1 MDINLLTSLN
11 DNIRID
17 REKCTSCGRCVEV
30 CILDNLRLQLSPCRQ
45 ACPIGMNCQEYTR
58 LLARGKGDK
67 GLEKIRETVPFGG
80 ILGRICS
87 KPCEAA
93 CNRAKV
99 DSQPVAIRDLKRFL
113 TDQYSLHWNPP
124 ANGDLPQKV
133 AIVGAGPA
141 GLTAA
146 FFLRSQGF
154 QVTLYD
160 RDSAPGGLMRWA
172 IPEFRLPGEILERE
186 TGFIKSMGIEF
197 EGNRRLGKDLDLPVL
212 GEKFDAVLVAIGA
225 YKPVRLNVPG
235 EKDSSIWPVLDFMK
249 KVRVTKTL
257 PIGERVVVIGGGN
270 AAVDA
275 AQTAWRLGAKKVHL
289 VSLEKR
295 QEMPAFPWSIA
306 EAEAEGVNIL
316 NGWGPQEFRLVK
328 GRLVAVSLKKCASV
342 VDGQGNFCP
351 SYDPKNTM
359 ELPADT
365 VILAIGQKV
374 EMGSLG
380 PAFKRKDELLYDGI
394 TLQTP
399 NPKFFAAG
407 DCLRGPK
414 TIVEA
419 MAQGKEAALSI
430 QRFLLG
436 ENLHYGRG
444 NGSPYETQF
453 EVDLSKA
460 KPRAR
465 VPMREVALAKRREFK
480 EVALGYTKEEALAE
494 AERCLNCGVPFGLRT
509 CWFCLPCEIECPEE
523 ALYVEIPYLLR

>member
-45 ACPIGMNCQEYTR
+45 ACPIGMNCQEYSR

-87 KPCEAA
+87 KPCGAA

-154 QVTLYD
+154 QVTL
-160 RDSAPGGLMRWA
+160 
-172 IPEFRLPGEILERE
+172 ILERE
-186 TGFIKSMGIEF
+186 IGFIKSMGIEF

-225 YKPVRLNVPG
+225 HKPVCLNVPG

-306 EAEAEGVNIL
+306 EAEPEGVNIL

-328 GRLVAVSLKKCASV
+328 GRMVAVSLKKCASV

-460 KPRAR
+460 GCPCARFPFPSEENSKKWLWVIQKRKPW
-465 VPMREVALAKRREFK
+465 RRRSA
-480 EVALGYTKEEALAE
+480 V
-494 AERCLNCGVPFGLRT
+494 
-509 CWFCLPCEIECPEE
+509 
-523 ALYVEIPYLLR
+523 